1 MLLLRSRKDML
12 TSAGLPSFLEGEE
25 GSDTAEKVGGSRG
38 KELKAE
44 LSELQVQYVDA
55 ISELDKTRSL
65 LRVQGGINSD
75 QKKEVEALQRR
86 VEQVKSEYQG
96 QLSEYRKLLEMR
108 AARIQKLEAQVQT
121 LYVICPAYLS
131 C

>member
-25 GSDTAEKVGGSRG
+25 GSDTAEKAGGSRG